1 LPEIVRMKKYLFL
14 FCLPLTLVFCD
25 IRRKDKIAD
34 DATQAKEKQLQMA
47 MKDTTSV
54 QVADSLYNFGAIKE
68 GDVVEHNFTF
78 KNTGNKPLVFPQDP
92 IASCGCT
99 VPKRPEKPVL
109 PGDTAFIKVIFNSKG
124 KSNHVVKTVTVF
136 SNAYPSFPKLILT
149 GDIQKSE

>member
-1 LPEIVRMKKYLFL
+1 MKKYWFL
-14 FCLPLTLVFCD
+14 FCLPLVFASCD
-25 IRRKDKIAD
+25 IRRKDKIMD
-34 DATQAKEKQLQMA
+34 DADQAKEKQLELA

-54 QVADSLYNFGAIKE
+54 QVIDSLYNFGTIKE
-68 GDVVEHNFTF
+68 GDLVEHNFNF

-99 VPKRPEKPVL
+99 VPKRPEKPVF

-124 KSNHVVKTVTVF
+124 KSNHVVKTVTVI